1 MQLLGNLKIHFLALV
16 LTVVAEFIG
25 IKKLGP
31 VVLLPLLYT
40 LILGLLISIPKFKIL
55 RIKQMEKSADYIG
68 IAVMILMVK
77 VGLGIGPNLGI
88 LTSAGWAL
96 LLQELGHFFGT
107 IVFGLPVALLV
118 GMRRE
123 AVGAY
128 LTAHGIAQDRL
139 TPVGYGKERPKKIRK
154 KLTEKYNWLKEND
167 VLTEDF
173 IKKLPK
179 DKQEICNQLNRR
191 TEFIV
196 LRTTYGM
203 FDEKGNLKQKP
214 KPKTTQKSDDEYEI
228 FIE

>member
-1 MQLLGNLKIHFLALV
+1 M
-16 LTVVAEFIG
+16 
-25 IKKLGP
+25 
-31 VVLLPLLYT
+31 
-40 LILGLLISIPKFKIL
+40 
-55 RIKQMEKSADYIG
+55 
-68 IAVMILMVK
+68 
-77 VGLGIGPNLGI
+77 
-88 LTSAGWAL
+88 
-96 LLQELGHFFGT
+96 
-107 IVFGLPVALLV
+107 
-118 GMRRE
+118 
-123 AVGAY
+123 AY

-203 FDEKGNLKQKP
+203 FDDKGNLIQKP
-214 KPKTTQKSDDEYEI
+214 KPKTTLKSVDEDEI
-228 FIE
+228 IVE